1 MPVQDYGVVI
11 GTYDHFDRDPTN
23 HFGNFF
29 HGHIFLRA
37 PDLTGASALYNCAV
51 DVKFP
56 NGKVE
61 YAMLTGLDRGR
72 FSTVRVLA
80 NGSYTLGQNPSSG
93 ALDYARGALL
103 SVLTAGDLT
112 PPVWR
117 QNAGGSVLK
126 DMESFLTTWGTIQRV
141 YIFGARFRNSAQTPP
156 QGVHDVH
163 LNQGDPPG
171 PSTSL
176 GTGPFQA
183 LDGIWQDGGIIVE
196 RIDRTLDGFF
206 VKFVTQSLNTD
217 EQGLPVREEHRRS
230 HAAVASA
237 DSGW

>member
-1 MPVQDYGVVI
+1 MSVQDYGVVI
-11 GTYDHFDRDPTN
+11 GSLDHFDRDPVN
-23 HFGNFF
+23 HFGNLS
-29 HGHIFLRA
+29 HGHIFVRA
-37 PDLTGASALYNCAV
+37 PDASGAPALYNCAV
-51 DVKFP
+51 DVKFL

-61 YAMLTGLDRGR
+61 YAMLSGLDRMR
-72 FSTVRVLA
+72 FSTVRVLS
-80 NGSYTLGQNPSSG
+80 NGSHALGQNASSG
-93 ALDYARGALL
+93 ALDYVRSRLL
-103 SVLTAGDLT
+103 GVLTAGDLT

-117 QNAGGSVLK
+117 QSVGGSVLN
-126 DMESFLTTWGTIQRV
+126 DMESFLTAWGTIQRIYV
-141 YIFGARFRNSAQTPP
+141 FGARFLNPAQAPS
-156 QGVHDVH
+156 QGVRDVH

-171 PSTSL
+171 A
-176 GTGPFQA
+176 FQS

-217 EQGLPVREEHRRS
+217 EHGLPVQEEQRS

>member
-11 GTYDHFDRDPTN
+11 GAYDHFDRDPTN

-29 HGHIFLRA
+29 HGHIFVRA
-37 PDLTGASALYNCAV
+37 PDATSASALYNCAV
-51 DVKFP
+51 DLNFP

-72 FSTVRVLA
+72 FSNVRGLK
-80 NGSYTLGQNPSSG
+80 NGSHALGQNPSSG
-93 ALDYARGALL
+93 ALDCVRSGVLA
-103 SVLTAGDLT
+103 VLTAGGLT

-117 QNAGGSVLK
+117 QNVGGSVLK

-141 YIFGARFRNSAQTPP
+141 YIFGARFPNSAQTPP

-163 LNQGDPPG
+163 LNQGDPP
-171 PSTSL
+171 
-176 GTGPFQA
+176 GPFQA

-217 EQGLPVREEHRRS
+217 EQGLPVQEEHRRS
-230 HAAVASA
+230 HASVASA